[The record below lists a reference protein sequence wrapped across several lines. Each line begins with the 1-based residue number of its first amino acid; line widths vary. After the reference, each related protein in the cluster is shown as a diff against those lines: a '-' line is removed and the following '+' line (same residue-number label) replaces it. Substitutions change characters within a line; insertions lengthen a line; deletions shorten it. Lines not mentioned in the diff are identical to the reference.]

1 VVNGYSNN
9 TLLKTRDPNW
19 AVLGYKPR
27 DNAHDHRDL
36 LRRKGIDVDGP
47 DRGTAVLTLARL
59 SGPPARAERRV
70 RRGNSTRPRR
80 RCVPLQE
87 EASMSGSNSFK
98 FVMLPPQSSTT
109 RDWAKRLADMVPETR
124 VVVAEDADTAAR
136 EIVDAEAAFGW
147 LGGDLLSKATRLR
160 WLQAPQAAPPAG
172 YYYPELIAHSV
183 EVTNFREIFNDHI
196 GAHILAF
203 VLAFARGLHV
213 FIPQQLR
220 REWKKSP
227 AESGDVVHLPEAT
240 ALIVGVGGIG
250 SEAARLLS
258 AFGVTVL
265 GTDARRTAAPEG
277 VAELHRPEALD
288 ALLPRANFVILTVPH
303 TPATEGFFDRARFR
317 RMKPT
322 AFFINIGRGM
332 TTKLD
337 DLVKALEAGE
347 IAGAALDVYE
357 QEPLPPDHP
366 LWTLPNVLLTPHI
379 AGHGPYLND
388 RRFQIMVDNCRAFA
402 AGRALRNVVDKSS
415 WF

>member
-1 VVNGYSNN
+1 
-9 TLLKTRDPNW
+9 
-19 AVLGYKPR
+19 
-27 DNAHDHRDL
+27 
-36 LRRKGIDVDGP
+36 
-47 DRGTAVLTLARL
+47 
-59 SGPPARAERRV
+59 
-70 RRGNSTRPRR
+70 
-80 RCVPLQE
+80 
-87 EASMSGSNSFK
+87 MSDANSFK
-98 FVMLPPQSSTT
+98 FVLLPPQSETT
-109 RDWAKRLADMVPETR
+109 RDWAKRLAENVLEAR
-124 VVVAEDADTAAR
+124 VIVAEEAETAAR
-136 EIVDAEAAFGW
+136 EVVDAEAAFGW
-147 LGGDLLSKATRLR
+147 LGSDLLTKATRLR

-172 YYYPELIAHSV
+172 YYYPALIAHSIV
-183 EVTNFREIFNDHI
+183 VTNFREIFNDHI

-203 VLAFARGLHV
+203 VLAFARGLHI
-213 FIPQQLR
+213 FIPQQFR

-265 GTDARRTAAPEG
+265 GTDARRATAPDG

-288 ALLPRANFVILTVPH
+288 ELLPRADFVILTVPH
-303 TPATEGFFDRARFR
+303 TPATEGFFDRARFL

-332 TTKLD
+332 TTKLN
-337 DLVKALEAGE
+337 DLVTALEAGE

-357 QEPLPPDHP
+357 QEPLPSDHP
-366 LWTLPNVLLTPHI
+366 LWTLPNVLLTPHM

-388 RRFQIMVDNCRAFA
+388 RRFQIIVENCRAFA
-402 AGRALRNVVDKSS
+402 GGRALRNVVDKSS